1 MRVGLCCLQ
10 CTDAAIELI
19 AKNPYGVHACQA

>member
-1 MRVGLCCLQ
+1 MRVGLCRLER
-10 CTDAAIELI
+10 TDVAIELI